1 MLNAIETY
9 LALRRAT
16 GFAMSSAEYLLK
28 SFAAF
33 AAERGQTHVE
43 TQTAIDWAALGP
55 SVAQRDARL
64 RAVCRF
70 VRHVRVEDVG
80 HELPPANH
88 FGARKRRRTPHIYT
102 ADEIGRLV
110 EAALRLRPMGG
121 LRPHTYATLIAL
133 LSATGLRIS
142 EALKLTIAD
151 VTSDGLLIR
160 ETKFRKTR
168 LVPLHDTAAAGL
180 QRYLARR
187 GPGSDDDPVFIDK
200 RGRALRY
207 IAVKETFDRLVG
219 KAGIKSRSGTPPS
232 PARSAAHVCGA
243 CAARQPVWPKPV
255 RGAHGGTRDLH
266 GPRQHLRDL
275 LVSGGHCRPHARCRR
290 GRGSVHVRGEVSMTP
305 IAPLIETFL
314 RETLARQRGASRH
327 TSDSY
332 ASSFQ
337 LLFVFA
343 AERLK
348 VKPSA
353 LTLEQIDA
361 GLVSAFLEHL
371 EDVRKNAA
379 VTRNV
384 RLAAIKSFFR
394 FLEYRQPAALEQ
406 IRRVLAIPFK
416 KTDTRLVPYLLRE
429 ELQAVL
435 DAPDPATRDGI
446 RDRAMLHVAVCA
458 GLRVS
463 ELTGL
468 KIDDIDLPS
477 MSIRVLGKGRRE
489 RTLPLWKPA
498 AAALRAWLAIRGQ
511 VATPEVFVNA
521 RGEPLSRW
529 GFAYLL
535 KQHVATAARQQPGL
549 AKKRVSPHV
558 LRHTC
563 AMIVLQATG
572 DIRKVSLW
580 LGHATLTTTEVYTRG
595 DPTEKLDAM
604 EAIVP
609 PHLRRGVFQPTD
621 KLIALLKRAA

>member
-1 MLNAIETY
+1 
-9 LALRRAT
+9 
-16 GFAMSSAEYLLK
+16 
-28 SFAAF
+28 
-33 AAERGQTHVE
+33 
-43 TQTAIDWAALGP
+43 
-55 SVAQRDARL
+55 
-64 RAVCRF
+64 
-70 VRHVRVEDVG
+70 
-80 HELPPANH
+80 
-88 FGARKRRRTPHIYT
+88 
-102 ADEIGRLV
+102 
-110 EAALRLRPMGG
+110 
-121 LRPHTYATLIAL
+121 
-133 LSATGLRIS
+133 
-142 EALKLTIAD
+142 
-151 VTSDGLLIR
+151 
-160 ETKFRKTR
+160 
-168 LVPLHDTAAAGL
+168 
-180 QRYLARR
+180 
-187 GPGSDDDPVFIDK
+187 
-200 RGRALRY
+200 
-207 IAVKETFDRLVG
+207 
-219 KAGIKSRSGTPPS
+219 
-232 PARSAAHVCGA
+232 
-243 CAARQPVWPKPV
+243 
-255 RGAHGGTRDLH
+255 
-266 GPRQHLRDL
+266 
-275 LVSGGHCRPHARCRR
+275 
-290 GRGSVHVRGEVSMTP
+290 MTP

-314 RETLARQRGASRH
+314 RDTLARQRGARH

-343 AERLK
+343 ADRLK

-371 EDVRKNAA
+371 EDKRKNAA

-416 KTDTRLVPYLLRE
+416 KTDTRLVPYFLRD

-446 RDRAMLHVAVCA
+446 RDHAMLHVAVCA

-535 KQHVATAARQQPGL
+535 KQHVATAARKQPGL

-563 AMIVLQATG
+563 AMVVLQATG

-609 PHLRRGVFQPTD
+609 PHLRRGVFKPTD
-621 KLIALLKRAA
+621 KLIALLKRAS